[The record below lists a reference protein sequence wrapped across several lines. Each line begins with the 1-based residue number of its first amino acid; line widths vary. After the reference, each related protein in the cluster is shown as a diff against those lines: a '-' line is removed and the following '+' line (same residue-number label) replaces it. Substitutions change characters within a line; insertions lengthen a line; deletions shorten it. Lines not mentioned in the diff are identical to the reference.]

1 MYLSHDSSHKLSN
14 PSHTLPDRFPTVSYS
29 QPHVSSI
36 APRHMRT
43 KTQDAQADPRKEI
56 PQNSSP
62 SSMTQPL
69 VSSFHS
75 AILRNLSPCGLCRS
89 RTKEMTRERRS
100 RQKKKRKEMSH
111 SLAVHDF
118 FSQPVLHRSHC
129 RHSGVRQ
136 ERDGQKQ
143 KMQKRSDWS
152 SGTGYHKSAHP
163 GRCKTTATIPFF
175 SSAARH
181 IPSSFH
187 QRNPDLGY
195 DRSGH
200 GPP

>member
-29 QPHVSSI
+29 RPHVSSI

-118 FSQPVLHRSHC
+118 FSQPALSSLAQISLQTQRRETGERWAETKNAEKKRLEQRHR
-129 RHSGVRQ
+129 VPQ
-136 ERDGQKQ
+136 ERAPRA
-143 KMQKRSDWS
+143 M
-152 SGTGYHKSAHP
+152 
-163 GRCKTTATIPFF
+163 
-175 SSAARH
+175 
-181 IPSSFH
+181 
-187 QRNPDLGY
+187 
-195 DRSGH
+195 
-200 GPP
+200 